1 MPAEQASKPGTADL
15 PVLTEQRDRTLVI
28 TLNRP
33 RKYNAFNS
41 EMIDLVTSSLRAADA
56 DPAVRAV
63 IITGAGP
70 AFAAGADI
78 GEYASADSADFQAF
92 TTRANTMCD
101 TIAGL
106 RLPVIAAVHGL
117 ALGGGF
123 EVVLSCDLVVAD
135 HGASFGLPEISL
147 GLMPGWGGTQ
157 RLTRHVGVNRAKDMI
172 LTGARIS
179 TERAHELGIV
189 THIGDDGTAL
199 ERARHIAG
207 ELARGPAAA
216 ITAIKATVDHA
227 HTDTTVFT
235 VEQRRLHALFDTAD
249 GQEGIRA
256 FVDKRRAEFGAH

>member
-1 MPAEQASKPGTADL
+1 MQAEQAQEPVAGEL
-15 PVLTEQRDRTLVI
+15 PVLSERHGRTLVI
-28 TLNRP
+28 RLNRP

-41 EMIDLVTSSLRAADA
+41 EMIQRVTSSLLDVDA

-78 GEYASADSADFQAF
+78 SEYASAGSEEFRAF

-135 HGASFGLPEISL
+135 SGASFGLPEVSL

-157 RLTRHVGVNRAKDMI
+157 RLTRHVGINRAKEMI
-172 LTGARIS
+172 MMGARIS
-179 TERAHELGIV
+179 AERAHELGIV
-189 THIGDDGTAL
+189 THVSDEGAAL
-199 ERARHIAG
+199 MRAQHIAD
-207 ELARGPAAA
+207 ELVRGPAAA
-216 ITAIKATVDHA
+216 IAAIKATIGHA
-227 HTDTTVFT
+227 YSDTTGFT
-235 VEQRRLHALFDTAD
+235 VEQHRLHALFDTAD
-249 GQEGIRA
+249 ARGGIRA
-256 FVDKRRAEFGAH
+256 FVEKRRA